1 MGFRFMQWQQM
12 VLIVAPFV
20 LLLAYIAWVSIRV
33 RGRGFVSASLRLV
46 AAAAAFSGIWAISA
60 YFLWGVAWRGTSDV
74 TADYSLRISTFN
86 ASIGLPFSLFR
97 EQFLRLQELGW
108 PSLLTRMLPTYAG
121 LLLLGGVVAVTQ
133 RLLANTR
140 FAVEQH
146 GSLYMRWLAG
156 IAMGVLVVLLWP
168 QPGRNPVMPS
178 VPIPDDAVGVTY
190 TRTPDEHQWPMT
202 TFTVNGGVGSMLAY
216 YQEALQASGWTLEYS
231 ERDYRPSGH
240 AYGKALLSRAG
251 EVLEVSLAYGHETYV
266 RIVKHP
272 ATSAEL
278 AALAALPKP
287 TATPTRDPNPAPAAA
302 PVQTRLVI
310 RPVPSQYTLP
320 PIPTAQVRR

>member
-20 LLLAYIAWVSIRV
+20 LLLAYIAWVSMRV
-33 RGRGFVSASLRLV
+33 RGRGFISALLRLV
-46 AAAAAFSGIWAISA
+46 AAAAAFTGTWAISA
-60 YFLWGVAWRGTSDV
+60 YLLWGVAWAGTSDV
-74 TADYSLRISTFN
+74 TADYSLRMSTFN
-86 ASIGLPFSLFR
+86 ASIGLPFTLFR
-97 EQFLRLQELGW
+97 EQLWRLQELGW
-108 PSLLTRMLPTYAG
+108 PSLLTGLLPTYAG
-121 LLLLGGVVAVTQ
+121 LLLVGGVVAVTQ

-140 FAVEQH
+140 LAVEQH

-156 IAMGVLVVLLWP
+156 IAMGALVVLLWP
-168 QPGRNPVMPS
+168 QPGRNPEMPS

-202 TFTVNGGVGSMLAY
+202 TFTVDRGVGSTLGY
-216 YQEALQASGWTLEYS
+216 YQDALRAERWTLEYS
-231 ERDYRPSGH
+231 ETDYQPSGH
-240 AYGKALLSRAG
+240 AFGKALLSLDG
-251 EVLEVSLAYGHETYV
+251 EVLEVSLGYGRELYA

-272 ATSAEL
+272 ATTAEL

-287 TATPTRDPNPAPAAA
+287 TATPTRDPNPAPA
-302 PVQTRLVI
+302 PVQTGLVI
-310 RPVPSQYTLP
+310 QPVPSHYTLP